1 MLAASKPKHVGEGV
15 SSGVSNIVA
24 GAVGAV
30 GVAVLAPTVGLAAGA
45 KHGGILGGVV
55 GLTGG
60 AVVGVVG
67 AVGLA
72 LGGALSGVGQI
83 VRGIVAT
90 PEAMLAP
97 RQGKWW
103 NEVEGKWTKTVLPD
117 DFTKYVEGKP
127 EDDSDLLG
135 DVQEEVE
142 ASAMLSTEEVKE
154 TYYYDILEVGPQAEP
169 SAIKRRY
176 YVLARKY
183 HPDKVDKDDKES
195 GDKFKDIAE
204 AYQVLSDPDLRK
216 KYDSDGRD
224 GLSADKT
231 SVANDVPKIDPSI
244 LFAFLFGSDKFTGYI
259 GRLATATSAMVGD
272 SPKVTIETARII
284 QHRRVT
290 RLAVTLTEKLE
301 KWVSEDYDYCKTLWE
316 TEASDLS
323 TASYGS
329 QLVHLIGKVYNLA
342 AVQFIGSTESGIG
355 MPSISKW
362 GANQK
367 AKMDSRSD
375 KNHNKM
381 ETLRSG
387 MTMMTMQAK
396 YAQQLADAKTDEE
409 KAAIE
414 QELESA
420 MSTTLLKILWTT
432 TTVDI
437 SSTLY
442 EAIQMVLHDQSV
454 DKDTRERR
462 AHGLQKLGEVFMEC
476 PEPELGENEEEK
488 DAKKLYEEAAFA
500 AMLETIHQKEKG
512 QQAASGQH

>member
-1 MLAASKPKHVGEGV
+1 MRPPYLS
-15 SSGVSNIVA
+15 
-24 GAVGAV
+24 
-30 GVAVLAPTVGLAAGA
+30 L
-45 KHGGILGGVV
+45 
-55 GLTGG
+55 
-60 AVVGVVG
+60 
-67 AVGLA
+67 
-72 LGGALSGVGQI
+72 GALSGVSQI
-83 VRGIVAT
+83 IRGIVAT
-90 PEAMLAP
+90 PEAMVAP

-135 DVQEEVE
+135 DIQEEVE

-216 KYDSDGRD
+216 KYDADGRD

-231 SVANDVPKIDPSI
+231 SVANDMPKIDPSI

-290 RLAVTLTEKLE
+290 RLAVTLAENLE

-329 QLVHLIGKVYNLA
+329 QLVHLIGKVCVDWCYRCMLL
-342 AVQFIGSTESGIG
+342 
-355 MPSISKW
+355 M
-362 GANQK
+362 NQP
-367 AKMDSRSD
+367 
-375 KNHNKM
+375 
-381 ETLRSG
+381 L
-387 MTMMTMQAK
+387 
-396 YAQQLADAKTDEE
+396 
-409 KAAIE
+409 
-414 QELESA
+414 
-420 MSTTLLKILWTT
+420 TLLLKHHRFTISPLFNSLVPPSLALACHPLASGVRTKRQRWTVGPTRTT
-432 TTVDI
+432 TKWRLFVR
-437 SSTLY
+437 
-442 EAIQMVLHDQSV
+442 V
-454 DKDTRERR
+454 
-462 AHGLQKLGEVFMEC
+462 
-476 PEPELGENEEEK
+476 
-488 DAKKLYEEAAFA
+488 
-500 AMLETIHQKEKG
+500 
-512 QQAASGQH
+512 